1 MRIIAA
7 ILSLGLCGCASAPNL
22 EPLEWSSLGTD
33 CYDRG
38 LSEVLLF
45 PDSSGTMLSRTDIRI
60 GRLPDSGN
68 GSGLV
73 AHFRQGLNGPFGQ
86 STRQP
91 QLFLAVGD
99 WRKSCSVLTEHVNC
113 PQAARIYDQLKV
125 KSIPVGHAF
134 DDSVGL
140 TVLHGTEYFLSS
152 RDGHGNQMD
161 WSYVGSDH
169 PLQDFLDAALDSLS
183 QCAAPASAQFEQH
196 GR

>member
-68 GSGLV
+68 GPGLV

-86 STRQP
+86 S
-91 QLFLAVGD
+91 
-99 WRKSCSVLTEHVNC
+99 VN
-113 PQAARIYDQLKV
+113 PNSSWPLVIGGRAAR
-125 KSIPVGHAF
+125 
-134 DDSVGL
+134 
-140 TVLHGTEYFLSS
+140 FLSS
-152 RDGHGNQMD
+152 M
-161 WSYVGSDH
+161 SI
-169 PLQDFLDAALDSLS
+169 ALKLPESMTNLKLRAF
-183 QCAAPASAQFEQH
+183 QL
-196 GR
+196 GMLLMIR